1 MLKICNLSKTY
12 SGSSVKALDD
22 LSLTIEK
29 GEIFGFLGP
38 NGAGKSTAIKCI
50 TGILAYNDGSIFID
64 GVDLNKDPV
73 GAKKKIGYV
82 ADNHTLY
89 EGLTARQYIDFIAD
103 VFEVSIEDRKA
114 RIAKYAEV
122 FNLTDKLD
130 DRISTFSHGMKQK
143 VSVISALVHE
153 PDVFILD
160 EPMLGLDPAAT
171 FELKKIMLE
180 YASQGKV
187 VFFSSHILD
196 VVEKLCTRIGI
207 IDGGKL
213 VAVCDMQ
220 ELKEKRS
227 DISLENL
234 FLNLTKREDN
244 E

>member
-1 MLKICNLSKTY
+1 
-12 SGSSVKALDD
+12 
-22 LSLTIEK
+22 
-29 GEIFGFLGP
+29 
-38 NGAGKSTAIKCI
+38 
-50 TGILAYNDGSIFID
+50 
-64 GVDLNKDPV
+64 
-73 GAKKKIGYV
+73 
-82 ADNHTLY
+82 

-227 DISLENL
+227 DMSLENL